1 MQEESLFK
9 VALLWLLIGGLFY
22 IGIMIK
28 LFNLGEPPDMN
39 RFEMGLYGLERVA
52 PVDTGE

>member
-28 LFNLGEPPDMN
+28 LFNLGDPPDMN
-39 RFEMGLYGLERVA
+39 RFEMGLYGLERA
-52 PVDTGE
+52 EPVDTGK